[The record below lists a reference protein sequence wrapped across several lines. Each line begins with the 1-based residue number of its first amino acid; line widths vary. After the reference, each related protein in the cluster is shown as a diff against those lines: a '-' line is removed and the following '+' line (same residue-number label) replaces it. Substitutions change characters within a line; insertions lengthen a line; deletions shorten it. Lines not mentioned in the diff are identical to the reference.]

1 MLFRLFVP
9 HRTHS
14 RITHPYQHVLAIGL
28 VFAVLAFPQV
38 SSRFCR
44 LRICDRTY
52 VFTFR
57 VYTHMYIYIYTC
69 VCLRVCAHYIHCIL
83 IYSVCLHVC
92 FRLSWGPHLSSS
104 GLDFDSLFGFT
115 ARPDVHIVPC
125 PETPPAEQ
133 PTPML
138 ADGKCHGQATWRK
151 AFEEENCRVYCWW
164 FRNPTSQLIWEISHH
179 LLYMVSCMLGG

>member
-57 VYTHMYIYIYTC
+57 VYTHMYIYIYMCVFTC
-69 VCLRVCAHYIHCIL
+69 VCTLYT
-83 IYSVCLHVC
+83 LHSHIFCVSPC
-92 FRLSWGPHLSSS
+92 VFSIVVRSTSKFFRSWLWLTFWVHGEARCSHSAMPRNAAS
-104 GLDFDSLFGFT
+104 GTANTHAGWWEVSWPSNLAKGF
-115 ARPDVHIVPC
+115 
-125 PETPPAEQ
+125 
-133 PTPML
+133 
-138 ADGKCHGQATWRK
+138 WRR
-151 AFEEENCRVYCWW
+151 E
-164 FRNPTSQLIWEISHH
+164 L
-179 LLYMVSCMLGG
+179 